1 VTQYGRPV
9 RTVVVV
15 VLAVAVIALVYIVNS
30 GSADDEDTTTEA
42 TVAPDTGKI
51 SLDPDTGEISAG
63 AETAGDGPA
72 IDRKRCG
79 KYGRW
84 RLVVYGQ
91 IPCSLAR
98 HVMRGYAHDRVPAPR
113 AAKDRTTASL
123 ICPGRHVECGAI
135 VARFSDTS

>member
-1 VTQYGRPV
+1 VTEYGRPV

-30 GSADDEDTTTEA
+30 RSGDDEDTTTEA
-42 TVAPDTGKI
+42 TVA
-51 SLDPDTGEISAG
+51 PDTGEISAG

-79 KYGRW
+79 TYGRW